1 MRGVDPTP
9 QDRRDNAFGV
19 AVGIV
24 VVAFCIG
31 LALLE
36 WWS

>member
-9 QDRRDNAFGV
+9 QDRRDNGLAL

-24 VVAFCIG
+24 LGAFLIG

-36 WWS
+36 WVA